1 MSDFAEVGSTCFTYD
16 TSTSRL
22 LQEVSKL
29 KPPKKIE
36 QMSAVYK
43 LHEICVFVCD
53 LALRCNSCSLQFAL
67 LQYQWSLTLAY
78 CLFTQ
83 ACGKSVVLVLVCTDG
98 AVGNKTAYVIQTAGS
113 VKFQGHSD
121 KRMFYQTFTITNE
134 GDKWKIVSDCFRF
147 QEYIEGS

>member
-1 MSDFAEVGSTCFTYD
+1 MSDLAEVGSTCFTYD
-16 TSTSRL
+16 ISKSRL
-22 LQEVSKL
+22 LQEV
-29 KPPKKIE
+29 
-36 QMSAVYK
+36 YK
-43 LHEICVFVCD
+43 LREICVFV
-53 LALRCNSCSLQFAL
+53 LVVIWLGLKIHVQFAL
-67 LQYQWSLTLAY
+67 LQYQWSFTLPY

-83 ACGKSVVLVLVCTDG
+83 ACGKSWVRVLVCTDG